1 LNLTDS
7 EFHGMIF
14 LSSAEGMNEVADLS
28 VKSTE
33 NIKIMINGIQEKLQM
48 INSSAMR
55 ADSFNDSSYEDLLEI
70 YEMVMSKDRFS
81 PSEMQAIVEEIG
93 KLRK

>member
-1 LNLTDS
+1 MNLTDS

-81 PSEMQAIVEEIG
+81 PSEMQAIVVEIG

>member
-1 LNLTDS
+1 
-7 EFHGMIF
+7 
-14 LSSAEGMNEVADLS
+14 MNEVADLS

-33 NIKIMINGIQEKLQM
+33 NIKFMINAIQEKLQM

-55 ADSFNDSSYEDLLEI
+55 ADSFHESSYEDLLEI
-70 YEMVMSKDRFS
+70 YEMVMSKNRFS

>member
-1 LNLTDS
+1 
-7 EFHGMIF
+7 MIF

-28 VKSTE
+28 VKYTE

>member
-1 LNLTDS
+1 
-7 EFHGMIF
+7 MIF
-14 LSSAEGMNEVADLS
+14 LSSAEGMNEVADLT

-55 ADSFNDSSYEDLLEI
+55 ADSFTDSSYEDLLEI

>member
-1 LNLTDS
+1 
-7 EFHGMIF
+7 MIF
-14 LSSAEGMNEVADLS
+14 LSSAEGMNEVADLT

>member
-1 LNLTDS
+1 MNLTDS

-28 VKSTE
+28 VKYTE